1 MPDWSLVDRAHVLA
15 ALQEADRVGSRD
27 FLSRYRFARAKASTL
42 WHGGQEYDPNA
53 IMGVAYLHA
62 TGRAVTRADLAGA
75 EARTARVLK
84 GLGFDV
90 VIDEDAMIEQDRLL
104 DGQPDEPAPAAPTA
118 KAPAAKRTTATKK
131 AAKTPARPK
140 PVEREVKIC
149 PTCYTALPA
158 TGVCD
163 FCD

>member
-1 MPDWSLVDRAHVLA
+1 MPDWSLVDRSHVLA
-15 ALQEADRVGSRD
+15 ALQEADRVGSRE

-53 IMGVAYLHA
+53 IMGVAYLQA

-90 VIDEDAMIEQDRLL
+90 VIDEDAMIEQDRL
-104 DGQPDEPAPAAPTA
+104 QEAQAHEPDSAASTA
-118 KAPAAKRTTATKK
+118 RTPAAKRTTATKK
-131 AAKTPARPK
+131 AARKPPASK
-140 PVEREVKIC
+140 PAEREVKIC

>member
-1 MPDWSLVDRAHVLA
+1 
-15 ALQEADRVGSRD
+15 
-27 FLSRYRFARAKASTL
+27 
-42 WHGGQEYDPNA
+42 
-53 IMGVAYLHA
+53 MGVQRRHLVWQVIETAGFEAARLSLDGLTLHA
-62 TGRAVTRADLAGA
+62 TGRAVTRADLAGG
-75 EARTARVLK
+75 EASTARVLK

-104 DGQPDEPAPAAPTA
+104 AAQADEPAPAAPTTH
-118 KAPAAKRTTATKK
+118 APAAKKTTATKK
-131 AAKTPARPK
+131 VATKPARPK
-140 PVEREVKIC
+140 PAEREVKIC

>member
-1 MPDWSLVDRAHVLA
+1 MPDWSLVDRSHVLA

-75 EARTARVLK
+75 ESRTARVLK

-104 DGQPDEPAPAAPTA
+104 DAQADEPAPAAPTA